1 LGLDTHPV
9 TEPASAQR
17 HGSGPLR
24 SAIVINTNR
33 VEGAE
38 ELRDE
43 ITAQLAAEG
52 WPAPAWFETS
62 AQDPGRGQAA
72 QAAADGAEV
81 VFVCG
86 GDGTVRS
93 AIEGLVG
100 TDAALAVLPG
110 GTGNL
115 LAANLD
121 VPTNV
126 PDGVDIALGR
136 GRRAIDVGEVEGQ
149 SFAVMAGMGL
159 DAAMVDDAPTAVKN
173 RFGPVAYVFSALQH
187 AFDSEMRV
195 EVVVDDAPPIRRHA
209 RTVLVGNVGRLQ
221 GGLDVLPDA
230 EPDSGR
236 LDVAIVAP
244 RNLGHWFQILFGAL
258 RGRKHLPRI
267 EYLRGEHVVVRTDR
281 PQPRQLDGDVIDPGT
296 TLDVTVRPSALWVC
310 VHQPDTSED
319 LTEGGPSSRD

>member
-1 LGLDTHPV
+1 V
-9 TEPASAQR
+9 TEPASTQR

-33 VEGAE
+33 VDGAE

-52 WPAPAWFETS
+52 WPSPAWFETS
-62 AQDPGRGQAA
+62 AEDPGRGQAA
-72 QAAADGAEV
+72 QAVADGAEV

-126 PDGVDIALGR
+126 PDGVDTALRR
-136 GRRAIDVGEVEGQ
+136 GRRVIDVGEVEGKT
-149 SFAVMAGMGL
+149 FAVMAGMGL

-173 RFGPVAYVFSALQH
+173 RIGPVAYVFSALQH
-187 AFDSEMRV
+187 AFDSEMLV
-195 EVVVDDAPPIRRHA
+195 EVVVDDEPPIRRHA

-258 RGRKHLPRI
+258 RGHKHLPRI
-267 EYLRGEHVVVRTDR
+267 EYLRGEHVVVRADR
-281 PQPRQLDGDVIDPGT
+281 PHPRQLDGDVIDPGT